1 MEIHTILKELL
12 EKKKRRENICNENE
26 DYGNTHDLEELL
38 RCLSNI
44 NTFYFLDFMW
54 RDSLKESKE

>member
-26 DYGNTHDLEELL
+26 DYGNTHDFEKLL
-38 RCLSNI
+38 HCLN
-44 NTFYFLDFMW
+44 N
-54 RDSLKESKE
+54 